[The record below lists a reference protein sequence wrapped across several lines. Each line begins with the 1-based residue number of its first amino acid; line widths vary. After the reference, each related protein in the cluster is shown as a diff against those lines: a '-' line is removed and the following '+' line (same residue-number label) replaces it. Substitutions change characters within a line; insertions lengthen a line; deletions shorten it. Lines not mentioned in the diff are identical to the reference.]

1 MGFLDTEARIG
12 RITASSISDI
22 MYDKAPTETYY
33 TLCMEKAYERLG
45 IMSPPN
51 FEGDAIVHGN
61 ENEPMALMFFEIETG
76 LKVEKTGSESEFIKY
91 QDFAGCTPDGLV
103 GDKRGV
109 EVKCPYNPAIFLK
122 QPMLK
127 KQEDLKKMGTV
138 GKKYYWQCQ
147 SSLLFSNREAWDF
160 VSFHPE
166 FYKKHKFM
174 GRLEILSVMEEWEQI
189 LTRLY
194 EANNYINKV
203 VERVLNKSTTKII
216 T

>member
-1 MGFLDTEARIG
+1 
-12 RITASSISDI
+12 
-22 MYDKAPTETYY
+22 
-33 TLCMEKAYERLG
+33 
-45 IMSPPN
+45 
-51 FEGDAIVHGN
+51 
-61 ENEPMALMFFEIETG
+61 
-76 LKVEKTGSESEFIKY
+76 
-91 QDFAGCTPDGLV
+91 
-103 GDKRGV
+103 
-109 EVKCPYNPAIFLK
+109 
-122 QPMLK
+122 MLK